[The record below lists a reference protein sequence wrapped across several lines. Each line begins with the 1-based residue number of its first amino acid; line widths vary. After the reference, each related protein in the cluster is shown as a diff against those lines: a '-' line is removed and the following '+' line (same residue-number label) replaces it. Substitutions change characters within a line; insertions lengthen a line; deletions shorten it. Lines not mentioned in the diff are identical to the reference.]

1 MVVDRMRS
9 QAQMYAQQFDGEP
22 YLSQKEINETL
33 DEGEV
38 SKERVNEA
46 ADELMGFYDE
56 LLGEDSSELREEF
69 KEDILYDMSIGEI
82 LRPRADKQTA
92 AIFGSGLVAPAAFA
106 LIEPSMAGE
115 ALGLSGLVCEA
126 YNARSTASNAEA
138 GYNPFSSKIGV
149 SRGTL
154 PERQAYDTLASELF
168 HRYQH
173 EFDSETWMDIR
184 RSEDVPPLTEGLE
197 RAVKIEALDYFA
209 DENFRDLDW
218 GTLRDQRAA
227 STAINGYAQ
236 ALSETSG
243 VEESDLVELGL
254 TSEKASEALENVDS
268 GENKGYDLVASSL
281 RAQRNTSDPQ
291 VYEDVYKGDF
301 SSIPGFATS

>member
-1 MVVDRMRS
+1 MVLGEMRS

-22 YLSQKEINETL
+22 YLSQKEINDTL
-33 DEGEV
+33 DGKEA
-38 SKERVNEA
+38 SKKQVNEA
-46 ADELMGFYDE
+46 ADELMGFYDQ
-56 LLGEDSSELREEF
+56 LLGEDTSDLREGF
-69 KEDILYDMSIGEI
+69 KDDILYDMSVGEI

-138 GYNPFSSKIGV
+138 GYNPFSKKIGV

-173 EFDSETWMDIR
+173 EFDSDTWMDIR
-184 RSEDVPPLTEGLE
+184 RSEDVPPITEGLE

-209 DENFRDLDW
+209 ENEFRGLDW
-218 GTLRDQRAA
+218 ETLRDQRAA

-236 ALSETSG
+236 ALSEISD

-254 TSEKASEALENVDS
+254 TSEKASEALDNVGS
-268 GENKGYDLVASSL
+268 AESKGYDVVASAILNQGSI
-281 RAQRNTSDPQ
+281 NSG
-291 VYEDVYKGDF
+291 VYRDIYKGRF
-301 SSIPGFATS
+301 EVLPSSVH